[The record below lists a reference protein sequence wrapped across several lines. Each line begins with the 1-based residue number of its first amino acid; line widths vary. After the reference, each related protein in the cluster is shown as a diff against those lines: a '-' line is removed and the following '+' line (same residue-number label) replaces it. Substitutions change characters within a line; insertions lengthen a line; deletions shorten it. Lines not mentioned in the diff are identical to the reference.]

1 MSEKILK
8 NMALIEASV
17 EKLDK
22 DKQEAAI
29 ASALYFA
36 QGFAA
41 GMMVRDAKQD
51 QKGA

>member
-1 MSEKILK
+1 MSEKILM
-8 NMALIEASV
+8 NLALIEESV
-17 EKLDK
+17 EKMDK

-41 GMMVRDAKQD
+41 GMMAQD
-51 QKGA
+51 EKKDRKGA

>member
-1 MSEKILK
+1 MSGKILK

-41 GMMVRDAKQD
+41 GMMAQD
-51 QKGA
+51 EKKDRKGA